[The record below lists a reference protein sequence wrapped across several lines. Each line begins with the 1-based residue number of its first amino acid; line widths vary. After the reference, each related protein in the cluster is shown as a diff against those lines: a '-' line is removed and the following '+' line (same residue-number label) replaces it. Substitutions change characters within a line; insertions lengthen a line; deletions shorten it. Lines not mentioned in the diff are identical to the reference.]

1 MRTLPIVLSFVCGA
15 TCTAQRTVTVADAI
29 CDPAG
34 MTKVVPLHSDSA
46 CSSFLI
52 CVPSGVPPHFHAHH
66 TEHVSV
72 LAGEGTMR
80 LGDSTFTV
88 AAGTSIVIPK
98 GTVHAVVTT
107 SSDPLRV
114 ISVQAPYFDG
124 TDRVFVDP

>member
-1 MRTLPIVLSFVCGA
+1 
-15 TCTAQRTVTVADAI
+15 
-29 CDPAG
+29 
-34 MTKVVPLHSDSA
+34 VVPLHADSA

-52 CVPSGVPPHFHAHH
+52 CVPRSVPPHFHVHH

-72 LAGEGTMR
+72 LSGEGTMR

-88 AAGTSIVIPK
+88 AAGRSIVIPK

-107 SSDPLRV
+107 SIEPLRV